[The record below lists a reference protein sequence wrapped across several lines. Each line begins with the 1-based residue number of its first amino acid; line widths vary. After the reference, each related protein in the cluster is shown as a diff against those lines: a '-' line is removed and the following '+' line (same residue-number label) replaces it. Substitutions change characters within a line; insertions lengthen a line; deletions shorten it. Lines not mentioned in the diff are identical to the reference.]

1 MANTENKQG
10 NPTGSSAT
18 KQNNV
23 TEFNSSTS
31 KTDSSTSPSKTE
43 TSSFGSSDKSFGR
56 QGEGITGTAT
66 ATARTLVDQ
75 AKETAGKAYEAVTDK
90 AATKLDEQK
99 SSLTGGLTT
108 VADSVRQVSHN
119 LESSKS
125 DSGLAETAAKYTG
138 TAAQKIEDVA
148 GYFESRNV
156 RDMARDLEGFARRNP
171 ALFLGAAFGLGVL
184 VARFLKS
191 TSPGYDNGRTRR
203 EFSTP
208 TGVDHQLPAA
218 TTGDKSA
225 TSNTPASRNPSSTG
239 NASTTANKQTGGKTS
254 TDFSAKPL

>member
-10 NPTGSSAT
+10 NPTGSSAA

-23 TEFNSSTS
+23 TEFNSSS
-31 KTDSSTSPSKTE
+31 AKTDS
-43 TSSFGSSDKSFGR
+43 SSFGSSEKSFGR
-56 QGEGITGTAT
+56 QGDGITGAAT

-99 SSLTGGLTT
+99 SSISGGLTT
-108 VADSVRQVSHN
+108 VADSVRQVSNN
-119 LESSKS
+119 LESSKT

-148 GYFESRNV
+148 GYFENRNV
-156 RDMARDLEGFARRNP
+156 REMARDLEGFARRNP

-191 TSPGYDNGRTRR
+191 TSPSYDSARAGRA
-203 EFSTP
+203 FSGA
-208 TGVDHQLPAA
+208 GVDHQLPASTTSDRSSTA
-218 TTGDKSA
+218 NTSTSRKTSTTG
-225 TSNTPASRNPSSTG
+225 N
-239 NASTTANKQTGGKTS
+239 TS

>member
-23 TEFNSSTS
+23 TEFNSSS
-31 KTDSSTSPSKTE
+31 SKTE
-43 TSSFGSSDKSFGR
+43 AAKSDSSSFGTSEKSFGR
-56 QGEGITGTAT
+56 QGDGITGAAT
-66 ATARTLVDQ
+66 ATAKTLVDQ

-99 SSLTGGLTT
+99 STLTGGLTT

-119 LESSKS
+119 LESSKT

-191 TSPGYDNGRTRR
+191 TSPGYDSARAGRT
-203 EFSTP
+203 FSAA
-208 TGVDHQLPAA
+208 GVDHQLPASTTSDRSSTA
-218 TTGDKSA
+218 NTSTTRNSPTTG
-225 TSNTPASRNPSSTG
+225 N
-239 NASTTANKQTGGKTS
+239 TS

>member
-56 QGEGITGTAT
+56 QGEGITGAAT

-148 GYFESRNV
+148 GYFEKLGHA
-156 RDMARDLEGFARRNP
+156 DAGKFLETVP
-171 ALFLGAAFGLGVL
+171 VAFTVSDASEAYHVPLL
-184 VARFLKS
+184 VSPWSYS
-191 TSPGYDNGRTRR
+191 TYRGS
-203 EFSTP
+203 
-208 TGVDHQLPAA
+208 
-218 TTGDKSA
+218 
-225 TSNTPASRNPSSTG
+225 
-239 NASTTANKQTGGKTS
+239 
-254 TDFSAKPL
+254 